1 MLARIFED
9 KEPEEILAWAL
20 ERFGDKLALVTSFQR
35 EGMVILD
42 MAAKIDPNVRVI
54 TIDTGRLH
62 EETYT
67 FIHQIRKHYNINIEV
82 QFPNSDEVRQLVS
95 EHGVNLFYNDVDSR
109 LACCHVRKV
118 NPLVHLLA
126 RLDAWVVGLRRGQAA
141 TRSNIKKIEVD
152 YDHGEI
158 IKLNPL
164 ADWTHD
170 RVLQYIKRNDVP
182 QHPLYQ
188 RGYASIGCAPCTRPI
203 QMGEDIRSGRWW
215 WEKNVRK
222 ECGMHCRI

>member
-126 RLDAWVVGLRRGQAA
+126 RLDAWIVGLRRGQAA